1 MRGRTRFPTTL
12 LSCLGLLVGLLALP
26 GAPLL
31 REAAAEATA
40 DARSAAE
47 IYERKTKLIDCLEYV
62 AKDLKTR
69 AAAAKTEEPAVM
81 LLAIDHT
88 QSMAN
93 EIETLRLGLNKA
105 WAAGPPGM
113 RIGVYGVGSGEYTA
127 PTRVPRG
134 PDGALGTLAFL
145 PADGP
150 KNVQAGVRS
159 AAKLL
164 SKEDGSVR
172 ALVLVTEES
181 GEGEDDVEKTR
192 DALFDADVAFYC
204 IAGEA
209 AFERSWT
216 QDFKPRGQLEAA
228 GLTERLHP
236 RPRKRRKNEL
246 FVGGDTAVGLVPYRW
261 EFNLAQIAF
270 IWIRAPRY
278 PVPSGF
284 GYWALATL
292 CHATGG
298 RYFIFDFPATNL
310 GKRQNAKRRSFYEFS
325 RLTMLAPDL
334 RPRARIL
341 KDLQKDAR
349 AQVLVRIW
357 DHLADESRPIL
368 QVRGNLERRGAT
380 LSWRPAGEVRSQVNL
395 RSWYEEMDHVR
406 EAKELAK
413 GRVRCLETA
422 LNWWRT
428 ADAKERKIEA
438 GKNTLSDRVEA
449 DFQLMGV
456 NLKKVHFQWGEALA
470 AIESIKQL
478 DVTYRRARMV
488 PRQLMVG
495 LNLPRTGSD
504 LGDEVREGRLA
515 EVVRAQKEFAKRYA
529 GTPWGLIISKGRLFT
544 FRKDVRVI
552 EEPPEK
558 SKRSD
563 RKKDDDKKK
572 TDPKPPRPPRP
583 TRPPPPPGPRPGS
596 GSGGPTTGG

>member
-1 MRGRTRFPTTL
+1 MSGRTRPPAAL
-12 LSCLGLLVGLLALP
+12 LMCLGLLLGLLALP

-31 REAAAEATA
+31 LSAVAGATA

-47 IYERKTKLIDCLEYV
+47 VYERKTKLIDCLEYV

-69 AAAAKTEEPAVM
+69 AAAAKSDEPAVM

-113 RIGVYGVGSGEYTA
+113 RIGVYGVGSGEYVR

-150 KNVQAGVRS
+150 KNVQAAIRE

-164 SKEDGSVR
+164 SKEGGSAR

-181 GEGEDDVEKTR
+181 GEGEDNVEKTR
-192 DALFDADVAFYC
+192 DALFDADTAFYC

-209 AFERSWT
+209 AFERSWI
-216 QDFKPRGQLEAA
+216 QDFKPRGQLAAA
-228 GLTERLHP
+228 GLTERLNP
-236 RPRKRRKNEL
+236 RPRKRAKNEL
-246 FVGGDTAVGLVPYRW
+246 FFGGETAIGLVPYRW
-261 EFNLAQIAF
+261 EFDLAQIDF
-270 IWIRAPRY
+270 IWIRPPRY

-334 RPRARIL
+334 RPRTRIL
-341 KDLQKDAR
+341 KDLQRDAR
-349 AQVLVRIW
+349 AQAIVRIW

-368 QVRGNLERRGAT
+368 QVRGNLERRGT
-380 LSWRPAGEVRSQVNL
+380 SLSWRPAAQVRSQVNL
-395 RSWYEEMDHVR
+395 RPWYEEMDHVR

-422 LNWWRT
+422 LGWWRT
-428 ADAKERKIEA
+428 ADAKERKIAA

-456 NLKKVHFQWGEALA
+456 NLKKVHFQWSEALA
-470 AIESIKQL
+470 AIESIKQI
-478 DVTYRRARMV
+478 DVTYRRSRIV
-488 PRQLMVG
+488 PRQLMRG
-495 LNLPRTGSD
+495 LDLPRTGAS
-504 LGDEVREGRLA
+504 LGDETREARLA
-515 EVVRAQKEFAKRYA
+515 EVVRAQKAFAKRYA

-544 FRKDVRVI
+544 FVKDVRVI
-552 EEPPEK
+552 EEPPE
-558 SKRSD
+558 RARPD
-563 RKKDDDKKK
+563 RKKDRDGKKK
-572 TDPKPPRPPRP
+572 EAAKPPRAPRP
-583 TRPPPPPGPRPGS
+583 TPAPPPPGPRPGS